1 MTGLGDERGD
11 HVQVKAAQLVLYL
24 AIFIVMPSV
33 TFLVGRAV
41 DSHLGL
47 LRYPPLPW
55 NLVVGL
61 GVFLGGLWLG
71 LKSTRLLYSVGGG
84 LPWGEA
90 KAEAKTSR
98 LVTSGV
104 YAYTRNPMI
113 IGYTLL
119 PFGMGVMFQ
128 SPGMALSISPFVL
141 VANVLIVKL
150 VEEPNLVARFG
161 EEYLRY
167 RERTPFLVPRP
178 GALYRSLLSSAE
190 GRGAQLLYLG
200 LSLAGLIILTRLA
213 FINVPP
219 VFFSGQTRLTGA
231 VFIAVCLFGLVVALS
246 PSSLRGLGQ
255 SSGSNPVMRGH
266 HPDCEKFS
274 NHVVWISGKPYCAG
288 CTGLALGAALS
299 MLGSALYFFFNV
311 FLLDPEVAFW
321 VGAFMVALGL
331 VQHFVDLGSPHL
343 HLALNV
349 ALVCGSF
356 MLAASLNA
364 MGVSFYVEAYHLGL
378 VVFWVASRIRVSQ
391 EEHVLVC
398 ASCGLVC
405 GHGFNHN

>member
-1 MTGLGDERGD
+1 MGDEIGE

-47 LRYPPLPW
+47 PRYPPLPW

-90 KAEAKTSR
+90 RAEAKTRR
-98 LVTSGV
+98 LVTSGI

-128 SPGMALSISPFVL
+128 SLGMALSISPFVL
-141 VANVLIVKL
+141 VANVLIVKF

-161 EEYLRY
+161 EEYILY
-167 RERTPFLVPRP
+167 RERTPFLVPRL
-178 GALYRSLLSSAE
+178 GALYRSLLSSAD
-190 GRGAQLLYLG
+190 GRRAQLLYLG
-200 LSLAGLIILTRLA
+200 LSLAGLFILTRLV
-213 FINVPP
+213 FIAVPP

-231 VFIAVCLFGLVVALS
+231 IFIAVCLFGLVAALS
-246 PSSLRGLGQ
+246 PSSLRGLGHG
-255 SSGSNPVMRGH
+255 SGSVPLMRGH
-266 HPDCEKFS
+266 HPDCGKFS
-274 NHVVWISGKPYCAG
+274 NHVVWNRGRPYCAG

-299 MLGSALYFFFNV
+299 VLGSVLYFFFGV
-311 FLLDPEVAFW
+311 FLLDSEVAFW
-321 VGAFMVALGL
+321 LGVSMVALGL
-331 VQHFVDLGSPHL
+331 VQHFIDLGSPHL

-349 ALVCGSF
+349 TLVCGSF

-378 VVFWVASRIRVSQ
+378 VIFWVASRVRLSQ

-398 ASCGLVC
+398 RLCGLC
-405 GHGFNHN
+405 CSHGFGLN